1 MNDNKLV
8 IKLRKRDP
16 KTYDQVMGSYSKL
29 IWSVVSGILKNVG
42 TYEDMEEV
50 CSDTFI
56 HLWLYP
62 EKYDPSKSELK
73 TYLCVVAKN
82 KAIDRL
88 RKLKRVNQVQLD
100 EQVGDDGFEESLIQS
115 ELIKEVYELA
125 STLNEPDNEIF
136 ILRYFYQLKPQEIA
150 LKLSMSVK
158 VISNKLYQSKLIIK
172 NQLKGAYD
180 E

>member
-1 MNDNKLV
+1 MDDNKLV
-8 IKLRKRDP
+8 LKLKKRDL
-16 KTYDQVMGSYSKL
+16 KSYDRIMDDYSKL
-29 IWSVVSGILKNVG
+29 IWTVVSGVLKNIG
-42 TYEDMEEV
+42 TYEDIEEV

-56 HLWLYP
+56 HLWQYP
-62 EKYDPSKSELK
+62 EKFDPNRSTIK

-88 RKLKRVNQVQLD
+88 RKLRRITEVTLD
-100 EQVGDDGFEESLIQS
+100 EKIYDDGFEASWLQS
-115 ELIKEVYELA
+115 ELVKEVYQLA
-125 STLNEPDNEIF
+125 VDLKEPDNEIF

-150 LKLSMSVK
+150 IKLSLSVK

-172 NQLKGAYD
+172 NQLKGVYD